1 MQVILLER
9 VPHLGQ
15 MGDVVNVKPGY
26 ARNYLLPKGKAL
38 RATEANLKT
47 FAERRKEIEAR
58 NLARRKEA
66 EAVKEKVDGA
76 KLVIVRQAGAAGQ
89 LYGSV
94 RPRDIAEALAEQGVS
109 IDRSQVVLDHPIKTI
124 GIFDI
129 TLRLHGEVEATVK
142 LNVARSEGEAEEQWK
157 LGHALIAS
165 TEREAMGQM
174 PEEAEEGIDEE
185 ELAAE
190 LLEEEALAELKARE
204 EGEEAGEAETADSG
218 AQSPAS
224 EPAAGSGQA
233 GAGAE

>member
-26 ARNYLLPKGKAL
+26 ARNFLLPRGKAL
-38 RATEANLKT
+38 RATEANLKA
-47 FAERRKEIEAR
+47 FEERRKEIEAR

-66 EAVKEKVDGA
+66 EAVREKVDGA

-94 RPRDIAEALAEQGVS
+94 RPRDIVEALAEQGVS

-124 GIFDI
+124 GIFDV

-142 LNVARSEGEAEEQWK
+142 VNVARSEGEAEEQWK

-174 PEEAEEGIDEE
+174 PEEAEEALDEE

-204 EGEEAGEAETADSG
+204 EAAESEESAESGETAEAEEAGAAATASGEEADEA
-218 AQSPAS
+218 
-224 EPAAGSGQA
+224 
-233 GAGAE
+233 

>member
-26 ARNYLLPKGKAL
+26 ARNYLLPRGKAL
-38 RATEANLKT
+38 RATEANLKA

-76 KLVIVRQAGAAGQ
+76 KLVIIRQAGAAGQ

-94 RPRDIAEALAEQGVS
+94 RPRDIVEALAEQGVS

-124 GIFDI
+124 GIFAI

-174 PEEAEEGIDEE
+174 PEEAEEALDEE

-204 EGEEAGEAETADSG
+204 EAAEGKEGEGSDQAVSSEVPTGSAEGGEGEEKA
-218 AQSPAS
+218 
-224 EPAAGSGQA
+224 
-233 GAGAE
+233 

>member
-26 ARNYLLPKGKAL
+26 ARNYLLPRGKAL
-38 RATEANLKT
+38 RATEANLKA
-47 FAERRKEIEAR
+47 FEERRKEIEAR
-58 NLARRKEA
+58 NLERRKEA

-76 KLVIVRQAGAAGQ
+76 KLVIIRQAGAAGQ

-94 RPRDIAEALAEQGVS
+94 RRRDIAEALAAEGVAV
-109 IDRSQVVLDHPIKTI
+109 DRSQVVLDTPIKTI
-124 GIFDI
+124 GIFDV
-129 TLRLHGEVEATVK
+129 TLRLHGEVEAVVK
-142 LNVARSEGEAEEQWK
+142 VNVARSEGEAEEQWK

-174 PEEAEEGIDEE
+174 PEEAEEALDEE

-204 EGEEAGEAETADSG
+204 EAEEAGESG
-218 AQSPAS
+218 AA
-224 EPAAGSGQA
+224 E
-233 GAGAE
+233 AGAEGAEGEGGQAPEKG

>member
-174 PEEAEEGIDEE
+174 PEEAEEEIDEE

>member
-26 ARNYLLPKGKAL
+26 ARNFLLPRGKAL
-38 RATEANLKT
+38 RATEANLKA
-47 FAERRKEIEAR
+47 FEERRKEIEAR

-66 EAVKEKVDGA
+66 EAVREKVDGA

-94 RPRDIAEALAEQGVS
+94 RPRDIVEALAEQGVS

-124 GIFDI
+124 GIFDV

-142 LNVARSEGEAEEQWK
+142 VNVARSEGEAEEQWK

-174 PEEAEEGIDEE
+174 PEEAEEALDEE

-204 EGEEAGEAETADSG
+204 ETAESEEGAESGQTAEAEETGAAATASGEEANEA
-218 AQSPAS
+218 
-224 EPAAGSGQA
+224 
-233 GAGAE
+233 